1 MGRSARIAGALMYED
16 KAEAFFANP
25 RPDMVEFI
33 PPGCERVLEL
43 GCGNGAFGAVLKA
56 SGAREVVGIELVAG
70 PAAQARTRIDR
81 VIVADVERDTLDL
94 PDGYFDCL
102 ICNDVLEHLADP
114 WAVLGRLR
122 RHLRTDGW
130 LVVSIPNVR
139 HHKVVRCLI
148 WPGEWRYEQDGVLD
162 RTHLR
167 FFTYQSARDL
177 VESAGF
183 RIERAQGINRSSLPL
198 WLRLVNALASG
209 AFDDVQ
215 YLQFAIVARRT

>member
-1 MGRSARIAGALMYED
+1 MYQD

-56 SGAREVVGIELVAG
+56 GGAREVVGIELVAG
-70 PAAQARTRIDR
+70 PAAQARTRVDR
-81 VIVADVERDTLDL
+81 VIVADVERETLDL

-122 RHLRTDGW
+122 RHLRADGW
-130 LVVSIPNVR
+130 LVASIPNVR
-139 HHKVVRCLI
+139 HHKVVRRLI

-183 RIERAQGINRSSLPL
+183 RIERAQGINRSSLPF
-198 WLRLVNALASG
+198 WLRLVNAFASG
-209 AFDDVQ
+209 AFDDMQ
-215 YLQFAIVARRT
+215 YLQFAIVARRV